1 MKKVS
6 WILPVLMLLVAA
18 ENLCWDAFYGN
29 FATVCY
35 PVMGVLILLSALLGI
50 CLQKTGKRRFLV
62 LMILIFAL
70 YLWIAVFRHN
80 LQEVFDSIMQPILA
94 LEDKGCWT
102 EPMQMDWN

>member
-18 ENLCWDAFYGN
+18 ENLYWDTFYGN

-50 CLQKTGKRRFLV
+50 RLYKTGKRRFLV
-62 LMILIFAL
+62 LMIPIFVL

-80 LQEVFDSIMQPILA
+80 VQEGYDDLMQPILN
-94 LEDKGCWT
+94 LKDGGCWT